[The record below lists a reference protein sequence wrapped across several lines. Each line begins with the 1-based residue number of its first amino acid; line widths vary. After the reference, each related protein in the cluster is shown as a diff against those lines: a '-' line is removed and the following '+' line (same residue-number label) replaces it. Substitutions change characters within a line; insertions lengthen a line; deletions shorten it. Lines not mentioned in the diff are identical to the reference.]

1 MVVEQLRK
9 GPEIISKQKT
19 EKREISLTD
28 IIEQKENK
36 RLIEETNMKLVDVF
50 SGKRFLGLT
59 PAGKPVWAA
68 FNIDKNELKPNIK
81 FSHKLSVLTKE
92 GAVFANHRYMFRRHE
107 SVSSHM
113 LSQMTRKLS
122 KKRGGEVTLKTLHWL
137 KRLQNLEEI
146 EYSKAFVKGKTTSYF
161 LLNVMDAI
169 YIGDESVSKHMILEY
184 WDFPTLKN
192 ESDYFLI
199 EGTWKYPDDLNS

>member
-1 MVVEQLRK
+1 MVIDQLRG
-9 GPEIISKQKT
+9 GPAFATREQRQTKESSLKEII
-19 EKREISLTD
+19 
-28 IIEQKENK
+28 KENNENK
-36 RLIEETNMKLVDVF
+36 LALDNKMKKVTQF

-92 GAVFANHRYMFRRHE
+92 GAAFANDRYMFRRHE

-146 EYSKAFVKGKTTSYF
+146 EYSQAFIKGKTTSYF
-161 LLNVMDAI
+161 FMNVMDAI
-169 YIGDESVSKHMILEY
+169 YIGNEDINKHMILEY
-184 WDFPTLKN
+184 WKFPSLKN
-192 ESDYFLI
+192 ESNYFLI